1 MGRHFEKELDALRA
15 NLVSMGNLVDLQID
29 RACRALFSSNLQ
41 AADAV
46 VAMDGD
52 VDAFDSLI
60 DRQCQKIFVVTQP
73 VAVDLRLLMAAL
85 NINSQFE
92 RVGDIAVNIAERV
105 SPLAGQAEVM
115 ERIRLS
121 EMIRIARIMVRDSI
135 DSFLHHDPDQAR
147 RVLDYDDVVD
157 NLNRQIFG
165 RLVQEMQSNS
175 LLVEPGAHMLILSR
189 HIERLADHATNIA
202 EDVIFL
208 VEARQVK
215 HHADEQPR

>member
-1 MGRHFEKELDALRA
+1 MGRHFETELDALKA
-15 NLVSMGNLVDLQID
+15 NLVSMGNLVDGQID
-29 RACRALFSSNLQ
+29 RACRALFSGNTG

-46 VAMDGD
+46 IAMDGE

-60 DRQCQKIFVVTQP
+60 DRQCQKIFVTTQP

-92 RVGDIAVNIAERV
+92 RIGDIAVNIAERV
-105 SPLAGQAEVM
+105 SPLMGHGDFM

-135 DSFLHHDPDQAR
+135 DSFLHNDPEQAR
-147 RVLDYDDVVD
+147 RVLEYDDIVD
-157 NLNRQIFG
+157 DLNRHTFR
-165 RLVQEMQSNS
+165 RLVLEMQSNS
-175 LLVEPGAHMLILSR
+175 LLIEGGAHMIILSR

-215 HHADEQPR
+215 HHAEEQPR